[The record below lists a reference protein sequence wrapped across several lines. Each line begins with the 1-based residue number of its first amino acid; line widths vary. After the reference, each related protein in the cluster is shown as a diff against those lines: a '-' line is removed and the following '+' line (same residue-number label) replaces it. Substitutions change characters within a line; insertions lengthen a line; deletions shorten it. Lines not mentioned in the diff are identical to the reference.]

1 MRSSE
6 FQSFDFSFTHA
17 VIGMALVSLDGTFLK
32 WNSALSTLLGY
43 DHNELITPSPSV
55 RTLLSQ
61 IHEIAELGRSLSSMN
76 IHPHRFQQD
85 YYLPTGQL
93 LSIEISISIIS
104 DANGAPIYYFTQ
116 FENKTLIRHIETQ
129 LQEAESS
136 LLEKDKSFL
145 QLLEGLPLTVVITAK
160 GIIQYVNSAGL
171 QLIHAESL
179 NQLMGT
185 STTNIV
191 DLTNHAILQE
201 RRERYYS
208 GDTIGSVCYLINCL
222 NGQQKFVDGFT
233 LPIIFNGNMAF
244 IGIFKDVS
252 QQMLEE
258 ERLIQSE
265 KLSTAGQ
272 LAAGIAH
279 EIRNPLTAI
288 NGFMKLLRSSE
299 RMNDKYFF
307 IIESELKRIEFI
319 VNELLVLS
327 KPQTTHVSKPVDLL
341 SLLEQVTTLMNGQA
355 ALKNLQILPVCT
367 DHSIWIHG
375 EAYQLKQ
382 VFINLL
388 KNAMEA
394 MNSGGNIY
402 IHVLTNESEA
412 RISVQDEGC
421 GMTEEQIKALGKPF
435 YTTKETGTGLGF
447 MITQNIVHNHGGAIT
462 VESVPEQGTTF
473 TVTIPKILEPEE
485 AAV

>member
-1 MRSSE
+1 MRPNE
-6 FQSFDFSFTHA
+6 FQSFDFAFTHA
-17 VIGMALVSLDGTFLK
+17 VIGMALVSFDGTFLK
-32 WNSALSTLLGY
+32 WNSALCTLLGY
-43 DHNELITPSPSV
+43 DHNELLAPSPSV
-55 RTLLSQ
+55 QTLLDQ
-61 IHEIAELGRSLSSMN
+61 IHEIAELGESLSSMN
-76 IHPHRFQQD
+76 INPHRFQQD
-85 YYLPTGQL
+85 YYQPTGHL
-93 LSIEISISIIS
+93 LSLEVSVSIIS
-104 DANGAPIYYFTQ
+104 DGNGAPLYYFTQ
-116 FENKTLIRHIETQ
+116 FENKTMIRQMETQ
-129 LQEAESS
+129 LQDAENS
-136 LLEKDKSFL
+136 LLEKENSFL
-145 QLLEGLPLTVVITAK
+145 QLLEGLPLTVVITAN
-160 GIIQYVNSAGL
+160 GIVQYANSAGL

-179 NQLMGT
+179 DQVLGI

-191 DLTNHAILQE
+191 DLSNYAILQE
-201 RRERYYS
+201 RRERYFS
-208 GDTIGSVCYLINCL
+208 GNTIGSVCYLINCL
-222 NGQQKFVDGFT
+222 NGQQKYVDGFT
-233 LPIIFNGNMAF
+233 LPITFNGNGAF
-244 IGIFKDVS
+244 IGIFKDIS
-252 QQMLEE
+252 QQMLED

-288 NGFMKLLRSSE
+288 NGFMKLIRSSE

-355 ALKNLQILPVCT
+355 ALKNLKILPVCA
-367 DHSIWIHG
+367 DQSIWING

-402 IHVLTNESEA
+402 IHVLTNESET

-447 MITQNIVHNHGGAIT
+447 MITQNIVHNHGGWIT
-462 VESVPEQGTTF
+462 VESIPEQGTTF
-473 TVTIPKILEPEE
+473 TVIIPTILEPEE
-485 AAV
+485 TVM

>member
-1 MRSSE
+1 MRSNE
-6 FQSFDFSFTHA
+6 FQSFDFAFTHA

-93 LSIEISISIIS
+93 LSIEISISIVS
-104 DANGAPIYYFTQ
+104 DANGASLYYFTQ
-116 FENKTLIRHIETQ
+116 FENKTLIRHIENQ

-145 QLLEGLPLTVVITAK
+145 QLLEGLPLTVVITVK

-179 NQLMGT
+179 NQLVGT

-191 DLTNHAILQE
+191 DLSNHAILQE

-233 LPIIFNGNMAF
+233 LPIIFNGNKAF

-299 RMNDKYFF
+299 RMNDKYF
-307 IIESELKRIEFI
+307 S
-319 VNELLVLS
+319 
-327 KPQTTHVSKPVDLL
+327 LL
-341 SLLEQVTTLMNGQA
+341 S
-355 ALKNLQILPVCT
+355 
-367 DHSIWIHG
+367 
-375 EAYQLKQ
+375 
-382 VFINLL
+382 
-388 KNAMEA
+388 
-394 MNSGGNIY
+394 
-402 IHVLTNESEA
+402 
-412 RISVQDEGC
+412 
-421 GMTEEQIKALGKPF
+421 
-435 YTTKETGTGLGF
+435 
-447 MITQNIVHNHGGAIT
+447 QN
-462 VESVPEQGTTF
+462 
-473 TVTIPKILEPEE
+473 
-485 AAV
+485 